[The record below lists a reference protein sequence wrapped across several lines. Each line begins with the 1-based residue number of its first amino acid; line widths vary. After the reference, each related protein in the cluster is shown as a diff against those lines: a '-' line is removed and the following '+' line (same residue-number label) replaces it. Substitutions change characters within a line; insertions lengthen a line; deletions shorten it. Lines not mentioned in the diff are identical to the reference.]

1 VLLAKIEGLR
11 VETEGSLTIYA
22 RELYS
27 PDPNRRE
34 EAARQL
40 WLRFSE
46 RLVAQVRRR
55 LAPRILRRTGAEDVV
70 QNLFAAF
77 FDADPGPNGPPR
89 NRAELWRRLVH
100 FTMCAV
106 ANTVD
111 YHQAQRR
118 DYRRE
123 TPIGDMVTD
132 AHDPETQPQE
142 PEDYRVLDPADNV
155 IAQIEFKRLLDMLP
169 PDLRQVFAMRLDG
182 YTNSEIARQIGR
194 VERTVELKMST
205 IRGLL
210 RPHVVDAPL
219 HADQPEVF

>member
-1 VLLAKIEGLR
+1 VFFATIQGLS

-55 LAPRILRRTGAEDVV
+55 LDPRILRRTGAEDVV

-123 TPIGDMVTD
+123 TPFGEWRSWTKPSIGFS
-132 AHDPETQPQE
+132 
-142 PEDYRVLDPADNV
+142 
-155 IAQIEFKRLLDMLP
+155 QIEHSRHETTHLGVQL
-169 PDLRQVFAMRLDG
+169 
-182 YTNSEIARQIGR
+182 TNEKQSLGR
-194 VERTVELKMST
+194 
-205 IRGLL
+205 
-210 RPHVVDAPL
+210 
-219 HADQPEVF
+219 